1 MRVKNLFAGA
11 ALAAVAT
18 GAVMTPGVAIAENI
32 KEGASKTSAVATESK
47 EGGDGITAKSDSGKQ
62 KRGKGNSKSDG
73 KGDDEKID
81 RSFAAEKEDKEPW
94 EERTALKLDDF
105 GGGTAKDSAVSKVK
119 QGMMEGVKKNLNYAK
134 EVAHETSASAVTV
147 SSEGVPV
154 PVVAHMNED
163 FGALVDKNDFA
174 KSLKD
179 PEVFGQAFV
188 DDNFVLATDELWKKG
203 ARDYY
208 SNWLEALKDSD
219 SVNKDIREKAGEVLD
234 GLKSQ
239 DIGAEEFIEKGEG
252 ILGAIDSKDKQLG
265 NKDVY
270 LSVALDNFSYGSL
283 YQKNGKDKSGDE
295 LYMSIDNEVF
305 KEHRVT
311 SYDTEDAMKRIDE
324 LGLN

>member
-32 KEGASKTSAVATESK
+32 KEGVSKTSTVATGSK
-47 EGGDGITAKSDSGKQ
+47 EGEAGITAKSDSDKQ
-62 KRGKGNSKSDG
+62 KRGKGDSRSDS

-81 RSFAAEKEDKEPW
+81 RSLAAEKEDKEPW
-94 EERTALKLDDF
+94 EERTALKFDDF

-119 QGMMEGVKKNLNYAK
+119 QGMMEGVKKNLKYAK
-134 EVAHETSASAVTV
+134 KVAHETSASAVTV

-311 SYDTEDAMKRIDE
+311 SYDKEGAMKRIDE

>member
-18 GAVMTPGVAIAENI
+18 GAVMTPGIAIAENI
-32 KEGASKTSAVATESK
+32 EEGATKSSEVVTESK
-47 EGGDGITAKSDSGKQ
+47 EGGAGITAKS
-62 KRGKGNSKSDG
+62 
-73 KGDDEKID
+73 DDEKID
-81 RSFAAEKEDKEPW
+81 RSLTVKKEDKEPW
-94 EERTALKLDDF
+94 EERVALKLDDF
-105 GGGTAKDSAVSKVK
+105 NGGTAKDSAFSKVK
-119 QGMMEGVKKNLNYAK
+119 QGMMEGVKKNLKYAEK
-134 EVAHETSASAVTV
+134 VAHETSVSAVTV
-147 SSEGVPV
+147 SSEGVPI

-163 FGALVDKNDFA
+163 FGALVDKDDFA
-174 KSLKD
+174 KSVKD

-239 DIGAEEFIEKGEG
+239 DIGAKEFIEKGKG
-252 ILGAIDSKDKQLG
+252 ILNAIDSKDKQLG
-265 NKDVY
+265 DKDVY

>member
-18 GAVMTPGVAIAENI
+18 GAVMTPGIAIAENI
-32 KEGASKTSAVATESK
+32 EEGDTKSSAVVTESK
-47 EGGDGITAKSDSGKQ
+47 GGGAGITAKSDSDKQ
-62 KRGKGNSKSDG
+62 KRGNSDSKS
-73 KGDDEKID
+73 DDEKID
-81 RSFAAEKEDKEPW
+81 RSLTVKKEDKEPW
-94 EERTALKLDDF
+94 EERVALKLDDF
-105 GGGTAKDSAVSKVK
+105 NGDTAKDSAFSKVK
-119 QGMMEGVKKNLNYAK
+119 QGMMEGVKKNLKYAEK
-134 EVAHETSASAVTV
+134 VAHETSVSAVTV
-147 SSEGVPV
+147 SSEGVPI

-163 FGALVDKNDFA
+163 FGALVDKDDFA

-252 ILGAIDSKDKQLG
+252 ILGAIDSRDKQLG